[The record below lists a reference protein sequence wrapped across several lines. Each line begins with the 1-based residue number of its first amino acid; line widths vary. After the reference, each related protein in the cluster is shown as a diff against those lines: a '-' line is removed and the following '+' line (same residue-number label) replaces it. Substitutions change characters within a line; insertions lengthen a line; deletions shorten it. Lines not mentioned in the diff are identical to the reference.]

1 MARTND
7 SVRYPVEFRVSFIL
21 ESRITSTQSTPC
33 VGKYEANGHNCE
45 NWGNGLY
52 LSLLYIRRFIH
63 RSIESWTLNCEHEHS
78 QENLFHNMKQLA
90 GARVSEWMNERAN
103 ERVNEWASDQPT
115 DRPTNRPTDRAREQT
130 EEWMSGCWD
139 FCMCVDCKEYCVFP
153 FFSNINGNKKKKNR
167 NNFPA
172 LCQSTG
178 DASNVHM
185 CLYKTNTVPCIV
197 HTMTALP
204 NPPAIHISMR
214 ACVQLCARQPSV
226 GAFIDSLWLVNVL
239 LQNIYFDLI

>member
-1 MARTND
+1 MKPRAQLWKLGKWAIFKFVIYTAF
-7 SVRYPVEFRVSFIL
+7 YPSFHRIL
-21 ESRITSTQSTPC
+21 NAELWTWTFTRKVISWYETIGRSES
-33 VGKYEANGHNCE
+33 KWMNKWA
-45 NWGNGLY
+45 
-52 LSLLYIRRFIH
+52 
-63 RSIESWTLNCEHEHS
+63 
-78 QENLFHNMKQLA
+78 
-90 GARVSEWMNERAN
+90 SEWLS
-103 ERVNEWASDQPT
+103 EWVSKRPT
-115 DRPTNRPTDRAREQT
+115 DRPKDRPTDRPTDRAREQT

-167 NNFPA
+167 NTFPA

-204 NPPAIHISMR
+204 NPPAIHIGVR
-214 ACVQLCARQPSV
+214 ACVQLCAR
-226 GAFIDSLWLVNVL
+226 
-239 LQNIYFDLI
+239 